1 MGDGGEGW
9 CALLEKLW
17 TRDENMHFS
26 GLCECVCIHS
36 LVSVFNVA
44 VHPATCVRGFFQ
56 VVWRECVCVSVCLR
70 VGWGLGLCCLPK
82 CMATH
87 KCVSATMCH
96 FKHML
101 PRSSPFGGSLICGT
115 QPDSLWS
122 DPGGQHSVVPRATWC
137 SLGGKKLEIC
147 LCPYYHCLFCSLSTL
162 TGEYNRCTYIHI
174 NVTIQMHTN
183 LCKHVC
189 TYKTCIHFYMLIQLF
204 NNWCATNDCLHYWWI

>member
-1 MGDGGEGW
+1 MLLCIQPRVSGVFSRWFGE
-9 CALLEKLW
+9 
-17 TRDENMHFS
+17 N
-26 GLCECVCIHS
+26 
-36 LVSVFNVA
+36 
-44 VHPATCVRGFFQ
+44 
-56 VVWRECVCVSVCLR
+56 VCVSVCLR

-174 NVTIQMHTN
+174 NVTIQMHQ
-183 LCKHVC
+183 
-189 TYKTCIHFYMLIQLF
+189 TCANMFVRTKPVFIFICWYSYSIIGVQLMTVYIIDES
-204 NNWCATNDCLHYWWI
+204 NNYFLD